1 MEGIKKEL
9 KRETLSE
16 QIAERLKEYI
26 FEKGLKPGDRLPTE
40 TELMEIFGVSRSSV
54 REAMKALQASGL
66 IEVRPRKGAV
76 ISNFDLNTVFD
87 GLMYDLSFRSDEEIF
102 LEILEARKVLEIAAL
117 PLVAEKIDEEHL
129 EKLEYWLDKMF
140 NTTSVDEYRDY
151 DMLFHQTLIEATHN
165 RFLIQMGV
173 IIFKFFQKLY
183 ELFPHRS
190 GFVSLNEHK
199 AIYEAC
205 KSRDVEKLQQVMN
218 VHLSRYYEEV
228 KKKVGQEENQ

>member
-1 MEGIKKEL
+1 MEEIKKEL

-40 TELMEIFGVSRSSV
+40 TELMEIFDVSRSSV

-87 GLMYDLSFRSDEEIF
+87 GLMYDLSFRSDEEMF

-129 EKLEYWLDKMF
+129 ERLEYWLDKMF
-140 NTTSVDEYRDY
+140 NTTSVDEHRDY
-151 DMLFHQTLIEATHN
+151 DMSFHQTLIEATHN

-173 IIFKFFQKLY
+173 IIFKFFHKLY
-183 ELFPHRS
+183 
-190 GFVSLNEHK
+190 
-199 AIYEAC
+199 
-205 KSRDVEKLQQVMN
+205 
-218 VHLSRYYEEV
+218 
-228 KKKVGQEENQ
+228 